1 MQNDITTAIGINI
14 HKGIYGLKM
23 NTIGSVII
31 LKVLFRDSLRIPG

>member
-14 HKGIYGLKM
+14 HGLKM
-23 NTIGSVII
+23 NAIGSVMI